1 MEALKSLYGT
11 ARKSEVDMS
20 KKRDGGGNN
29 KRKIVMPPFPEI
41 TKYIY
46 TEAEQRVKD
55 PAKRFTFGNH
65 VLPFT
70 VPVYVEVS
78 NTEVRAY
85 SAE

>member
-20 KKRDGGGNN
+20 KRNN
-29 KRKIVMPPFPEI
+29 QKIIMPPFPEI

-55 PAKRFTFGNH
+55 PARRFAVGNH

-70 VPVYVEVS
+70 VPVYIEVIF
-78 NTEVRAY
+78 TLL
-85 SAE
+85 